1 MAMVGL
7 PPVLGD
13 TMEQGI
19 FGCKR
24 RNVTLHSSLISS
36 LYLTTMLF
44 VYLCSMCAG
53 EDLRLTL
60 RSKNIVVQRC
70 VAVPGDRLYL
80 RISCAV
86 YNHWS
91 EYETLRDVVLQL
103 AAKAER
109 LIIA

>member
-1 MAMVGL
+1 
-7 PPVLGD
+7 
-13 TMEQGI
+13 MEQGI

-24 RNVTLHSSLISS
+24 RNVTLYSS

-44 VYLCSMCAG
+44 VYMCSICAG